1 MSARAALVLA
11 ALAALGLPA
20 CAPGAPPYARCGY
33 GVGCAGARCVEL
45 LYTLD
50 DGTATGGLFC
60 TERCAAD
67 VDCPAPGVC
76 VSVDLLPPLRFL
88 CAPPCVEPSDC
99 FAGTR
104 CAELVGPSDTPR
116 VCLPGG

>member
-20 CAPGAPPYARCGY
+20 CAPGAPPYARCGD